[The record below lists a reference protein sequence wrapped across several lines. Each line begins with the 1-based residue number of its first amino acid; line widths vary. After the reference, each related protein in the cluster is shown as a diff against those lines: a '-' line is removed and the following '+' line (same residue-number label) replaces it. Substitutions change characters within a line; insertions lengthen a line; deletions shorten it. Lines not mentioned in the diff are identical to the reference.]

1 MIMYK
6 KIAGYVFPDAVPR
19 IQASCNLTS
28 TRKDIIVV
36 LAWGGAKQRNLRKLL
51 DYYRTKDVTVVSCV
65 MPSFAPSC
73 VKCYFEQQIA
83 LSVQE
88 IKAADN
94 TMKESNLLAHV
105 FSNNG
110 AWTFSTLCR
119 RKDLPSF
126 DKLLLDSA
134 PAFHYQRLQL
144 HREVNMISRVLTSTI
159 LQRPQYQH
167 PFDIFIKSIL
177 YLAIPFGGL
186 MNHLT
191 TYGISVLPNYLEL
204 NRYMRDES
212 PVIPT
217 LFVYSI
223 GDKLVPFE
231 MVKDFK
237 NALKGRGV
245 PTTELVFGNDV
256 AHTASFFI
264 YPEEYTDVLQKHFD
278 LKELQSAEE
287 VGPKPEASRL

>member
-1 MIMYK
+1 MELGIVLIMYR
-6 KIAGYVFPDAVPR
+6 KIARYVFPEAMPK
-19 IQASCNLTS
+19 IQASCNITS
-28 TRKDIIVV
+28 TRRDIIVL

-65 MPSFAPSC
+65 MPSFVPSC
-73 VKCYFEQQIA
+73 VKSYFEQQIA

-94 TMKESNLLAHV
+94 TMKESKLLAHV

-110 AWTFSTLCR
+110 TWTFSTLCR

-134 PAFHYQRLQL
+134 PALNYQRLQL
-144 HREVNMISRVLTSTI
+144 HQEVNMISRVITSII

-167 PFDIFIKSIL
+167 PFDIFIKFIL
-177 YLAIPFGGL
+177 YLAIPMGGL
-186 MNHLT
+186 TSRLT
-191 TYGISVLPNYLEL
+191 GISFLPNYLEL
-204 NRYMRDES
+204 NCYMRDES
-212 PVIPT
+212 PLVPT
-217 LFVYSI
+217 LFVYSS
-223 GDKLVPFE
+223 GDELVPFE

-237 NALKGRGV
+237 SILKSRGV

-256 AHTASFFI
+256 AHTASFFT
-264 YPEEYTDVLQKHFD
+264 YPEEYTDALQKHFD
-278 LKELQSAEE
+278 LKDLQLAGES
-287 VGPKPEASRL
+287 